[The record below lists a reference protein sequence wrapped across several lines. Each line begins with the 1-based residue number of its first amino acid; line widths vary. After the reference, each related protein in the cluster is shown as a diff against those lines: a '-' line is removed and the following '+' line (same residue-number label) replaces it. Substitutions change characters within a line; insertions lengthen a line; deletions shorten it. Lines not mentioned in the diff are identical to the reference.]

1 MDVSPKF
8 SALTIFVVVH
18 TMIVEQGEEDIGAV
32 RIIKKD
38 IPAEYDIFDSKI
50 PLDRRYVFQRMF

>member
-1 MDVSPKF
+1 MDVLLKF
-8 SALTIFVVVH
+8 SALTIFAVVH

-38 IPAEYDIFDSKI
+38 IWYADSKV
-50 PLDRRYVFQRMF
+50 PLVKRQQFYDSLDVAS